1 MPRSRKPLFRSI
13 SPRCWRR
20 RVSARC
26 ATLSWAVARCA
37 MPRNPI
43 TARSAG
49 HRKACGSIPTSR
61 SPGTRGISTF
71 SRASATPCR
80 RATYLDGRDRAAAN
94 SPMVPEP
101 LMTDPFALDRL
112 ALRAEGPLVDELART
127 AGLSD
132 DARARVSDRAAGLI
146 REVRAGG
153 SMGMM
158 EALLAEY
165 GLSTKE
171 GVALMCLAEAMLRV
185 PDSETVDDLIRDKIT
200 PHDWGSHI
208 GDSGSIMVNASTWA
222 LMLTGRVLDDE
233 DDGGVA
239 GTLHGLVRRM
249 GEPVIRQAVG
259 RAMAEMGNQFV
270 LGRTIKEAMK
280 RGQGMVAKGYSY
292 SFDMLGEAA
301 RTHDDAGRYFESYA
315 SAIA

>member
-1 MPRSRKPLFRSI
+1 
-13 SPRCWRR
+13 
-20 RVSARC
+20 
-26 ATLSWAVARCA
+26 
-37 MPRNPI
+37 
-43 TARSAG
+43 
-49 HRKACGSIPTSR
+49 
-61 SPGTRGISTF
+61 
-71 SRASATPCR
+71 
-80 RATYLDGRDRAAAN
+80 
-94 SPMVPEP
+94 
-101 LMTDPFALDRL
+101 MTDPFALDRL

-315 SAIA
+315 SAIASIGKAATKGDIRDNPGISVKLSALHPRYELAQRETCVPALAGRLLELARSAKDHGLGLNVDAEEADRLSLSLEVIGKVVADPSLAGWDGFGVFV